1 MKAPDFYLNNY
12 IADEL
17 RAALIKK
24 MYVSV
29 TVEIM
34 NRKL

>member
-12 IADEL
+12 IADEEQL
-17 RAALIKK
+17 SIKK

>member
-17 RAALIKK
+17 RAAFDKEDVCIRFIIPAKFFL
-24 MYVSV
+24 
-29 TVEIM
+29 
-34 NRKL
+34 